1 MARSSIPKTPARGF
15 TTKWLENLKPA
26 YKRFELAD
34 NGAAGLRLRVSPGGA
49 KTFVWLYRHNQKTH
63 RHTLGQ
69 FGEGAGKL
77 TLSAARKQLQEL
89 KGKRE
94 AGTLNAPNKSNPKT
108 VKDLVATFHER
119 ILLKKR
125 KRPDEALHLLQKELV
140 STLGNKKIEH
150 ITASQL
156 SAIVDG
162 VVDRG
167 ATTHAGKVLNL
178 IKQVFG
184 FAEGKGYVERNP
196 AYPLKKNAF
205 EIEDNRRDRALSLDE
220 IKVLWDAL
228 AKAPRMSPQFKIG
241 LKILLITGVRSG
253 ELRLAR
259 WSEIDLDNGHWLI
272 PEENTKGGKAWEV
285 PLTPLA
291 VDQFRELQEF
301 TGESDWVMASPES
314 LADTN
319 KLSKHVDDKA
329 LARSVNRL
337 LKLKGEDGELILD
350 IPKFV
355 PHDLRRTLRT
365 HLSKLKIP
373 PHIAEKCL
381 NHSLGRIEET
391 YDVHTYYEERKEALE
406 KWADSVE
413 LVINEC
419 ENVIRM
425 NNRADIC

>member
-49 KTFVWLYRHNQKTH
+49 KTFVWLYRHNQKIH

-69 FGEGAGKL
+69 FGEGPEKL
-77 TLSAARKQLQEL
+77 TLSGARKRLQEL

-94 AGTLNAPNKSNPKT
+94 AGILNAPNKGDPKT
-108 VKDLVATFHER
+108 VKDLVATFYER
-119 ILLKKR
+119 ILKKKR
-125 KRPDEALHLLQKELV
+125 KRPEEALHILEKELV
-140 STLGNKKIEH
+140 SRLGNKKIEH
-150 ITASQL
+150 VTPSQL

-167 ATTHAGKVLNL
+167 APTHAGKVLNL

-241 LKILLITGVRSG
+241 LKILLLTGVRSG
-253 ELRLAR
+253 ELRLAK
-259 WSEIDLDNGHWLI
+259 WSEIDLEKGHWLI

-285 PLTPLA
+285 PLSPLA
-291 VDQFRELQEF
+291 VDQFEELQEF
-301 TGESDWVMASPES
+301 TGACDWVLASPES

-319 KLSKHVDDKA
+319 KPAKCVDDKA

-337 LKLKGEDGELILD
+337 LKLKDGEGGLILD

-391 YDVHTYYEERKEALE
+391 YDVHPYYEEREEALE
-406 KWADSVE
+406 KWANSVAIAVGEQDS
-413 LVINEC
+413 
-419 ENVIRM
+419 NVVLISKVH
-425 NNRADIC
+425 A

>member
-1 MARSSIPKTPARGF
+1 MAKSSIPKTPARGF
-15 TTKWLENLKPA
+15 TTKWLEALKPTNR
-26 YKRFELAD
+26 RFELAD

-196 AYPLKKNAF
+196 AYPLKKIAF
-205 EIEDNRRDRALSLDE
+205 EITDNRRERALSLDE
-220 IKVLWDAL
+220 IKILWDAL

-365 HLSKLKIP
+365 HLSRLKIP